1 MNLKALTFDIIGTVF
16 DAYDG
21 LAQGVGPLN
30 AKYGIGVQDAAFA
43 SGSLNG
49 YGEGVESVL
58 SGQGWTPPDTILQ
71 DATGAL
77 LPIQQLG
84 AGAPHAIQDFFDLWR
99 ALPPWR
105 DVAAGM
111 QALHKNYA
119 LAILSNMG
127 IATGTALRSH
137 AGLPFDK
144 VLSAK
149 TVKTYK
155 PNPAV
160 YQMAIS
166 TLNVSPSEI
175 LMVAAHNYDLNAA
188 KGQGFRT
195 AFLSRPN
202 ELGPAGSPGNHPD
215 PSFDFNATSL
225 LDLAQQLGADFVTTP
240 DDCLAI
246 EPNSVQVRQI
256 AGSWKVVSGSD
267 QLFDSGRRKR
277 TPIGPRMLSYTTA
290 SIGCALSGAQSTD
303 DVFHRQR
310 PCPVGRDG
318 GRGYRRLRSGGD
330 RGPAIGWKLDRHGR
344 HVAHARLRQQQI
356 ERAACRH
363 HHQALRLHAPVLRGP
378 SERSDDVFPG
388 VMRPRRAVNFFR
400 TIAAPAEK
408 LESAIKREQ
417 AMSALPALR
426 DLHKLNAFFRAARV
440 RASRRRRRICGQAP
454 PSSASTSA
462 ILSAISGFRYCGV
475 RHMACR

>member
-99 ALPPWR
+99 ALPPWP

-119 LAILSNMG
+119 LAILSNMS

-144 VLSAK
+144 VLSAE

-240 DDCLAI
+240 DNCLAI

-267 QLFDSGRRKR
+267 QLLDFGTAQANADWAKDVIVHYGFDRMCFVGRPNPPMMYF
-277 TPIGPRMLSYTTA
+277 TVNGHAPSDAMAGEDTVAFDLAGTVAQQSAGSWIVTDGTSRMLDFGS
-290 SIGCALSGAQSTD
+290 SKSNALHAVTIIKRFGFTHQC
-303 DVFHRQR
+303 F
-310 PCPVGRDG
+310 VGR
-318 GRGYRRLRSGGD
+318 
-330 RGPAIGWKLDRHGR
+330 PN
-344 HVAHARLRQQQI
+344 
-356 ERAACRH
+356 
-363 HHQALRLHAPVLRGP
+363 AP
-378 SERSDDVFPG
+378 
-388 VMRPRRAVNFFR
+388 M
-400 TIAAPAEK
+400 
-408 LESAIKREQ
+408 
-417 AMSALPALR
+417 MY
-426 DLHKLNAFFRAARV
+426 FRA
-440 RASRRRRRICGQAP
+440 
-454 PSSASTSA
+454 
-462 ILSAISGFRYCGV
+462 
-475 RHMACR
+475 